1 MIETYARLR
10 HPELPA
16 SRGPYL
22 RALTGMWC
30 GFFIVNMTVSALLAL
45 YGTLEAWTV
54 YNGILAYV
62 LIGILLAGERVY
74 RYWRF
79 RNYQDGLLDP
89 VFRRVFP
96 PPAAGG
102 PALTRSVPG
111 ARAHAAA
118 GPEVLGDSRGE
129 RRCERVLRIPEDL
142 DCLSGHFP
150 GFPVVPGVAQIG
162 WVLEAARELLP
173 GPTMLKGIEAL
184 KFKRLLRPADVVH
197 LRIEVSPDHTAAA
210 FRLWDTASV
219 VSSGRLR
226 FEAGSRAQHRVNPC
240 LLIPIFNH
248 KETIGGVLDGLAPL
262 RLPCLV
268 VNDGSDG
275 ETTEVLSRLAARWAW
290 VEVEHLGVNR
300 GRGAALRHGYRTAHR
315 RGFSHVV
322 QLDADGQHDPAEVG
336 TLLDAA
342 ERAPEALVLGD
353 PRFDETAPR
362 SRLYG
367 RRLSQMIVWAYTGSL
382 AVHDPLCGF
391 RCFPLAPTVA
401 LLDRHRFGDRM
412 DFDPEIVVRL
422 AWTGLPIVNVAVRVR
437 YFPQGRSHFRLVRDN
452 VLIAATYGRLLLAL
466 LGRTRGSRPGPA
478 GPA

>member
-1 MIETYARLR
+1 M
-10 HPELPA
+10 
-16 SRGPYL
+16 
-22 RALTGMWC
+22 
-30 GFFIVNMTVSALLAL
+30 
-45 YGTLEAWTV
+45 
-54 YNGILAYV
+54 
-62 LIGILLAGERVY
+62 
-74 RYWRF
+74 
-79 RNYQDGLLDP
+79 
-89 VFRRVFP
+89 
-96 PPAAGG
+96 
-102 PALTRSVPG
+102 PG

-129 RRCERVLRIPEDL
+129 GRCERVLRIPEDL

-173 GPTMLKGIEAL
+173 GPALLKGIEAL

-197 LRIEVSPDHTAAA
+197 LRVEVSPDHTAAA
-210 FRLWDTASV
+210 FRLWDTAGV

-226 FEAGSRAQHRVNPC
+226 FEAGSGAQHRVNPC

-262 RLPCLV
+262 RLPCLI
-268 VNDGSDG
+268 VNDGSDH
-275 ETTEVLSRLAARWAW
+275 ETTEVLSRLAARWPW
-290 VEVEHLGVNR
+290 VELEHLGVNR

-336 TLLDAA
+336 ALLDAA
-342 ERAPEALVLGD
+342 ERAPNALVLGD
-353 PRFDETAPR
+353 PRFDESAPR

-367 RRLSQMIVWAYTGSL
+367 RRLSQVIVWAYTGSL

-391 RCFPLAPTVA
+391 RCFPLPPTVA

-422 AWTGLPIVNVAVRVR
+422 AWAGLLIVNVAVRVR

-452 VLIAATYGRLLLAL
+452 VLIAATYGRLLLAW
-466 LGRTRGSRPGPA
+466 LGRTRGRRPGPA

>member
-1 MIETYARLR
+1 
-10 HPELPA
+10 
-16 SRGPYL
+16 
-22 RALTGMWC
+22 
-30 GFFIVNMTVSALLAL
+30 
-45 YGTLEAWTV
+45 
-54 YNGILAYV
+54 
-62 LIGILLAGERVY
+62 
-74 RYWRF
+74 
-79 RNYQDGLLDP
+79 
-89 VFRRVFP
+89 
-96 PPAAGG
+96 
-102 PALTRSVPG
+102 
-111 ARAHAAA
+111 
-118 GPEVLGDSRGE
+118 
-129 RRCERVLRIPEDL
+129 
-142 DCLSGHFP
+142 
-150 GFPVVPGVAQIG
+150 
-162 WVLEAARELLP
+162 
-173 GPTMLKGIEAL
+173 
-184 KFKRLLRPADVVH
+184 
-197 LRIEVSPDHTAAA
+197 
-210 FRLWDTASV
+210 
-219 VSSGRLR
+219 
-226 FEAGSRAQHRVNPC
+226 
-240 LLIPIFNH
+240 
-248 KETIGGVLDGLAPL
+248 
-262 RLPCLV
+262 
-268 VNDGSDG
+268 
-275 ETTEVLSRLAARWAW
+275 
-290 VEVEHLGVNR
+290 VEHLGVNR

-391 RCFPLAPTVA
+391 RCFPLPPTVA

-466 LGRTRGSRPGPA
+466 LGRIRGSRPVPA